1 MPDALDTV
9 TVGPDGPGDLRI
21 IQFTDCHILGTEGAQ
36 LRGMDTRRS
45 FEAVMA
51 AALRENGRADLI
63 LATGDLAEDGSAEAY
78 RYLVEQFTAAG
89 LPTFWL
95 PGNHDDSNS
104 MRAHFAGGPVH
115 GARQVLSRNWLI
127 LLLDSTIAGQVQGRV
142 AEAELDFMDAA
153 LHRHAG
159 RHALVCLHHQAL
171 ETGSAW
177 LDAKGLDNAAELRRR
192 LAEHANVRGVLWG
205 HVHQASQQ
213 RLDGIE
219 WMSTPSTCM
228 QFKPGSREFAL
239 DDQPPGY
246 RYLALG
252 ADGSIQSA
260 VQRLPAT
267 AVGGI
272 VPTPE

>member
-1 MPDALDTV
+1 MTDALDTV
-9 TVGPDGPGDLRI
+9 TVDPAEPGELRI
-21 IQFTDCHILGTEGAQ
+21 IQFTDCHILATAGAC

-51 AALRENGRADLI
+51 AALRDNGRADLI

-78 RYLVEQFTAAG
+78 RYLVERFTAAG

-95 PGNHDDSNS
+95 PGNHDDANS
-104 MRAHFAGGPVH
+104 MRAHLAGGPVR
-115 GARQVLSRNWLI
+115 GARQLLSGNWFI

-153 LHRHAG
+153 LRRHAG

-171 ETGSAW
+171 EAGSAW

-192 LAEHANVRGVLWG
+192 LAQHANVRGVLWG
-205 HVHQASQQ
+205 HVHQAAQ
-213 RLDGIE
+213 RRIDGIE

-246 RYLALG
+246 RFLALG
-252 ADGSIQSA
+252 ADGSIEST
-260 VQRLPAT
+260 VRRLPAT
-267 AVGGI
+267 NVGDI
-272 VPTPE
+272 APASA